1 MEDRKK
7 MKCLTCGEPTKSRKE
22 NYHYKESGLPNIVLV
37 GVEVRTCASCG
48 AREVV
53 VPRLDELHRTIAKTL
68 VTKDAK
74 LGAAQIRF
82 LRKYLGWSSADF
94 ATYMAVQPE
103 TVSRWEAGTQ
113 EMGPVSERLLRL
125 LVANRGPVT
134 EYPIDL
140 FRQKMRRVAKATLKF
155 RAEPNWHTEDVA

>member
-1 MEDRKK
+1 
-7 MKCLTCGEPTKSRKE
+7 MKCLTCGKPMQSHKE
-22 NYHYKESGLPNIVLV
+22 NYHYKESGLPNVVLV
-37 GVEVRTCASCG
+37 NVEVRTCANCG

-53 VPRLDELHRTIAKTL
+53 VPRLDELHRTIARTL

-103 TVSRWEAGTQ
+103 TISRWEAGTQ
-113 EMGPVSERLLRL
+113 EMGAVSERLLRL
-125 LVANRGPVT
+125 LVANREPVM
-134 EYPIDL
+134 EYPVDL
-140 FRQKMRRVAKATLKF
+140 FKQKIRRAAKATLRF
-155 RAEPNWHTEDVA
+155 RADPSWHTEDAA